1 MAWIDYAYGE
11 SPPPPAFVERPLCL
25 IVEGL
30 EATNVKHKKNIL
42 FLNVFCKPEVWGD
55 SLSESW
61 AKVVDCAFPQCARE
75 QLGERW
81 QICVP
86 IGLSWGPFWSHFGVL
101 WGVFGGLEAQM
112 AGERRL
118 REVLGRS
125 GSPLRVVGEP
135 SWAVQGA
142 LWGHLGP
149 SWSRQGPSWGRLGA
163 ILGRLGAILGR
174 LGAPLGLWEGLR
186 EPPWGRQCES

>member
-1 MAWIDYAYGE
+1 M
-11 SPPPPAFVERPLCL
+11 ERPLWL

-30 EATNVKHKKNIL
+30 EATNVKHKSTL
-42 FLNVFCKPEVWGD
+42 FLHVFCKPEVWGD

-125 GSPLRVVGEP
+125 GSSPEAVWEL
-135 SWAVQGA
+135 SWAVLGA
-142 LWGHLGP
+142 HWSHLGP
-149 SWSRQGPSWGRLGA
+149 SWGHQGPSWGRLGA
-163 ILGRLGAILGR
+163 ILGRLGAILGPSWGQLEAK
-174 LGAPLGLWEGLR
+174 LGQLEATWR
-186 EPPWGRQCES
+186 